1 MVVSYHVV
9 AGIWTWPSEVVSAL
23 RVAEP
28 SLLPLLFFEAGF
40 PCRALY
46 PETKKCHSLPG
57 APTLII
63 SPEANCL
70 SAILFPGVLL
80 RTRMLP
86 FGDNPAHYQLFPV
99 EAGLFIILSST
110 QAPCPHLDT
119 LLSRHVP
126 SFWRNS
132 ESYCLSLVPSF
143 LHFEHKWWKWV
154 TGIVHRRM
162 PFYFHTSEVRA
173 GVIDLNINI
182 HLSILGT
189 GLVKR
194 QRCNPL

>member
-1 MVVSYHVV
+1 MKIYGFRKRNKDLGLVTY
-9 AGIWTWPSEVVSAL
+9 ANITYKE
-23 RVAEP
+23 
-28 SLLPLLFFEAGF
+28 LPRFDL
-40 PCRALY
+40 
-46 PETKKCHSLPG
+46 

-126 SFWRNS
+126 SF
-132 ESYCLSLVPSF
+132 
-143 LHFEHKWWKWV
+143 
-154 TGIVHRRM
+154 
-162 PFYFHTSEVRA
+162 
-173 GVIDLNINI
+173 
-182 HLSILGT
+182 
-189 GLVKR
+189 
-194 QRCNPL
+194 